1 MIRGDFF
8 IALQANLPTSVRYS
22 APKRAILEAYKHSKQ
37 QQKQQQEQQI
47 EAASFG
53 DDLKEAILFEKDLEQ
68 VVLWCDNAF
77 YLPKRP
83 IFTADPL
90 LHAGSYYVQ
99 EALLMCV
106 AQALLQTTNLLQLLV
121 VLDLCAAPGGKNT
134 LLASL
139 LSEQSVLVCNKVVR
153 TRANIL
159 AENLVK
165 WGLDNTY
172 VCCNAL
178 TDFDKLSKLFDVVLV
193 DAPCSG
199 EGMFMKGDTAIN
211 EWSLHNVANCATR
224 QQNILPIAL
233 HLLKLG
239 SILIYSTCTYA

>member
-90 LHAGSYYVQ
+90 LHTGAYYVQ
-99 EALLMCV
+99 EASLMCV

-121 VLDLCAAPGGKNT
+121 VLDLCAAPGGKST

-178 TDFDKLSKLFDVVLV
+178 TDFDNLSELFDVVLV

-199 EGMFMKGDTAIN
+199 EGMFRKGDTAIN
-211 EWSLHNVANCATR
+211 E
-224 QQNILPIAL
+224 
-233 HLLKLG
+233 
-239 SILIYSTCTYA
+239 